1 MKASFKQNIIIA
13 VCLLYAL
20 LFIYA
25 ATSKLLD
32 FSNFQVQIA
41 QSPLLSAYAG
51 IVAPAVILVEYGIV
65 FLLWKP
71 ALRKIGLY
79 LALGLMSAFTIY
91 IYLILNY
98 SDFIPCSCGGI
109 LEKMG
114 WTEHLIFNI
123 VFVVLA
129 LAALLLSPT
138 PGHKQSWRTVLFP
151 LLSVL
156 IGTSLV
162 VVLFLSSEHII
173 KRENNFTR
181 RFLQHP
187 VLEDKI
193 YDLKYNS
200 YYFAGSHEGKIY
212 LGNYTAPNIL
222 TIIDSSFTR
231 THSRTIRLDVFRQP
245 FRSAKI
251 KVEYPY
257 FFVYD
262 GSLPVVFKGLL
273 DTMEANKTAMDTYFS
288 QLEIITP
295 NYFAF
300 KTLSNLE
307 KTNILGTVALKEVPD
322 VSLHYDLLEKQAH
335 GIFDTDGLLLRDK
348 GDDNLI
354 YGYFYRNEFLVMD
367 RSLKLIRRLN
377 TIDTVSKAQVK
388 VRQLPDGTYKMEAPP
403 LQVNKNMT
411 AYNQVLLIQSNLMG
425 RYESREIW
433 DNASIVDMYATDEQR
448 YLGSFFI
455 NDRGKNK
462 MAQMLLTDRYFY
474 ALSGNEILRYRLRND
489 IGVFQRGKPK
499 NQQSRQNN

>member
-1 MKASFKQNIIIA
+1 MKTSLKQISIIA
-13 VCLLYAL
+13 ICLLYAL

-51 IVAPAVILVEYGIV
+51 VVAPAVILVEYGIV
-65 FLLWKP
+65 FLLLNP

-79 LALGLMSAFTIY
+79 MALGLMSAFTVY

-129 LAALLLSPT
+129 LTALLLS
-138 PGHKQSWRTVLFP
+138 GNHDRKQLRRSVLFS
-151 LLSVL
+151 LLSIVA
-156 IGTSLV
+156 GATLV
-162 VVLFLSSEHII
+162 VILFLSSEHII

-187 VLEDKI
+187 VLEDKV
-193 YDLKYNS
+193 YDLKFNS

-212 LGNYTAPNIL
+212 LGNYTAPDIL

-231 THSRTIRLDVFRQP
+231 AHSKTIRLDVSTQL

-257 FFVYD
+257 FLVYD
-262 GSLPVVFKGLL
+262 GSLAVVFKGLL
-273 DTMEANKTAMDTYFS
+273 DTMEAKKTAMDTYFS
-288 QLEIITP
+288 QLEAVTP

-300 KTLSNLE
+300 KTLSSRE
-307 KTNILGTVALKEVPD
+307 KTNILGTVTLNEVPE
-322 VSLHYDLLEKQAH
+322 VSLHYDLLEKQVN

-348 GDDNLI
+348 GNDNLI
-354 YGYFYRNEFLVMD
+354 YSYFYRNEFLVMD
-367 RSLKLIRRLN
+367 RNLQLLRRLN
-377 TIDTVSKAQVK
+377 TIDTVSQAQVK

-411 AYNQVLLIQSNLMG
+411 VYDQVLLIQSNLMG

-433 DNASIVDMYATDEQR
+433 DNASVVDMYATDEQQ

-474 ALSGNEILRYRLRND
+474 ALSGNEMLRYRLRND

>member
-1 MKASFKQNIIIA
+1 MKTSLKQNTILA
-13 VCLLYAL
+13 FCLLYAL

-32 FSNFQVQIA
+32 FSNFQIQIA

-51 IVAPAVILVEYGIV
+51 VIAPAVIVVEYGIV

-71 ALRKIGLY
+71 ALRNFGLY
-79 LALGLMSAFTIY
+79 MALGLMSAFTVY

-129 LAALLLSPT
+129 LTALLLSRPAGRKQL
-138 PGHKQSWRTVLFP
+138 PGTVLFP
-151 LLSVL
+151 LLSIL
-156 IGTSLV
+156 TGTILV

-173 KRENNFTR
+173 KHENNFTR

-193 YDLKYNS
+193 YDLKFNS
-200 YYFAGSHEGKIY
+200 YYFAGSHEGTIY

-222 TIIDSSFTR
+222 TIIDSSFSLAQ
-231 THSRTIRLDVFRQP
+231 SRTIRLDIPRQS
-245 FRSAKI
+245 FRSPKI
-251 KVEYPY
+251 KVKHPY
-257 FFVYD
+257 LFVYD
-262 GSLPVVFKGLL
+262 GSVPVIFKGLL
-273 DTMEANKTAMDTYFS
+273 DTMEAKKTAMDTYFS

-295 NYFAF
+295 DYFTF
-300 KTLSNLE
+300 KTLSTRE
-307 KTNILGTVALKEVPD
+307 KTNILGTAALKEVPD
-322 VSLHYDLLEKQAH
+322 VLLHYDLLEKQVN
-335 GIFDTDGLLLRDK
+335 GIFDTDGLLLYDSAA
-348 GDDNLI
+348 DELI

-367 RSLKLIRRLN
+367 RNLKLIRRLH
-377 TIDTVSKAQVK
+377 TIDTVSRAQVK
-388 VRQLPDGTYKMEAPP
+388 VSQLPDGTYKMGAPP
-403 LQVNKNMT
+403 LEVNKNMT
-411 AYNQVLLIQSNLMG
+411 VYNGVLLIHSSLMG

-433 DNASIVDMYATDEQR
+433 DNASVVDIYATDEQR

-474 ALSGNEILRYRLRND
+474 VLSGTELLRYRLRNA
-489 IGVFQRGKPK
+489 IGVFHRGKPK